1 MEGSLPVLAVIPAR
15 YASTRFPGKPLAPIA
30 GVPMVV
36 RVWRR
41 ATQAESVDHAVVATD
56 DARIAAICRETGI
69 DCEMTSAAHAT
80 GTDRLAEVASRRTAG
95 IYVNVQ
101 GDEPLI
107 DPAAIDIVVSALDAA
122 RERGIEVST
131 GYLDDATP
139 EQCADTSVVH
149 LVPGLDGCVMTFSR
163 LPVPLDF
170 AEDAGRKIHVGM
182 FAFTA
187 AALARFQAWGRG
199 PVERAES
206 VELLRVIEHGE
217 RIACAPVPPGSIGVD
232 RPEDV
237 ALVEAALA
245 RAGAA

>member
-1 MEGSLPVLAVIPAR
+1 MAGSPPVLAVIPAR
-15 YASTRFPGKPLAPIA
+15 YASTRFPGKPLAAIA
-30 GVPMVV
+30 GTPMVV
-36 RVWRR
+36 RVWERARR
-41 ATQAESVDHAVVATD
+41 AKTVDHVVVATD
-56 DARIAAICRETGI
+56 DARISAVCREHGI
-69 DCEMTSAAHAT
+69 DCEMTAATHAT
-80 GTDRLAEVASRRTAG
+80 GTDRLAEVAERRSAG

-107 DPAAIDIVVSALDAA
+107 DPASIDVVVEALRRVRDD
-122 RERGIEVST
+122 GIEVST
-131 GYLDDATP
+131 CYLEEASP

-149 LVPGLDGCVMTFSR
+149 LVPGVDGCVMMFTR

-170 AEDAGRKIHVGM
+170 ADSAPRRIHVGM

-187 AALARFQAWGRG
+187 AALARFRAWERG

-206 VELLRVIEHGE
+206 IELIRVIEHGE

-237 ALVEAALA
+237 ARVEAALA
-245 RAGAA
+245 AESAR

>member
-1 MEGSLPVLAVIPAR
+1 MAGSPPVLAVIPAR
-15 YASTRFPGKPLAPIA
+15 YASTRFPGKPLAAIA
-30 GVPMVV
+30 GTPMVV
-36 RVWRR
+36 RVWERARR
-41 ATQAESVDHAVVATD
+41 AKTVDHVVVATD
-56 DARIAAICRETGI
+56 DERISAVCREHGI
-69 DCEMTSAAHAT
+69 DSEMTAVTHAT
-80 GTDRLAEVASRRTAG
+80 GTDRLAEVAERRSAG

-107 DPAAIDIVVSALDAA
+107 DPASIDVVVEALRRVRGD
-122 RERGIEVST
+122 GIEVST
-131 GYLDDATP
+131 CYLEEASP
-139 EQCADTSVVH
+139 AQCADTSVVH
-149 LVPGLDGCVMTFSR
+149 LVPGVDGCVMMFTR

-170 AEDAGRKIHVGM
+170 AESAPRRIHVGM

-187 AALARFQAWGRG
+187 AALARFQAWERG

-206 VELLRVIEHGE
+206 IELIRVIEHGE

-245 RAGAA
+245 AEGAR

>member
-1 MEGSLPVLAVIPAR
+1 MAGSLPVLAVIPAR
-15 YASTRFPGKPLAPIA
+15 YASTRFPGKPLAMIA
-30 GVPMVV
+30 GTPMVV

-41 ATQAESVDHAVVATD
+41 ASQARSVDRALVATD
-56 DARIAAICRETGI
+56 DERIAAVCREHGI
-69 DCEMTSAAHAT
+69 DCEMTSPDHAT
-80 GTDRLAEVASRRTAG
+80 GTDRLAEVACRRKAEV
-95 IYVNVQ
+95 YVNVQ

-107 DPAAIDIVVSALDAA
+107 DPAAIDIVVSALHAA
-122 RERGIEVST
+122 RERGVEVST
-131 GYLDDATP
+131 GYLDGATQ
-139 EQCADTSVVH
+139 EQCADPSVVH
-149 LVPGLDGCVMTFSR
+149 LAPGLDGCVMTFSR

-187 AALARFQAWGRG
+187 AALARFRAWERG